1 MINEMASNSNSFQ
14 LLNQNLL
21 QCNESFLSK
30 MNTEEK
36 NLKKKDFFR
45 LETNSSDITGEILED
60 ISYERERINK
70 IKIDGVRNFNI

>member
-1 MINEMASNSNSFQ
+1 
-14 LLNQNLL
+14 
-21 QCNESFLSK
+21 

-36 NLKKKDFFR
+36 NLKKKEFFR
-45 LETNSSDITGEILED
+45 QESNLSDITGEILED